1 MEFMKI
7 KAKLVIDKKIVYN
20 GEGIESLKK
29 INEMLK
35 NGE

>member
-1 MEFMKI
+1 MKI
-7 KAKLVIDKKIVYN
+7 KAKLTVNKKIVYS

-29 INEMLK
+29 INEILK